1 MSHITLKVTYKEAK
15 QAVKREF
22 PNVMD
27 KVTGLYH
34 RINDYFDIQEGTSD
48 VAWFWGFLAFS
59 GSSCC
64 LILAICA
71 VTAGL

>member
-22 PNVMD
+22 PNVLD
-27 KVTGLYH
+27 KVSRLYH

-48 VAWFWGFLAFS
+48 VVWFWGFLAFS
-59 GSSCC
+59 GASCC

-71 VTAGL
+71 VTTGL